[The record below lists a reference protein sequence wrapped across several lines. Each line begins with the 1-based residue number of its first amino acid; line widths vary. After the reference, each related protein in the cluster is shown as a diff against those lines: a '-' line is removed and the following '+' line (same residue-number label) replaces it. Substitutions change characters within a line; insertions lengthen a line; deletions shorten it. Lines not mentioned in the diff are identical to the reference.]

1 MTVVDETLVGPSHP
15 QSPADD
21 DSRTPG
27 PESPSG
33 TSARDQFMEPLER
46 KAAFKAA
53 VTLARMSAAN
63 AARQLGVS
71 YNHLM
76 LVLSGERTG
85 SDRLRRAIAAFLG
98 RTDVELFGSRA
109 QRVTPERQSGTER

>member
-1 MTVVDETLVGPSHP
+1 MPVVDESLVGRSHP
-15 QSPADD
+15 QSPADA
-21 DSRTPG
+21 DSGIPAS
-27 PESPSG
+27 ESPSG
-33 TSARDQFMEPLER
+33 TSTGGRSMEPLER

-85 SDRLRRAIAAFLG
+85 SDRLCRAIAAFLG
-98 RTDVELFGSRA
+98 RADVEVFGSRT
-109 QRVTPERQSGTER
+109 QRVAPEPQSSTER